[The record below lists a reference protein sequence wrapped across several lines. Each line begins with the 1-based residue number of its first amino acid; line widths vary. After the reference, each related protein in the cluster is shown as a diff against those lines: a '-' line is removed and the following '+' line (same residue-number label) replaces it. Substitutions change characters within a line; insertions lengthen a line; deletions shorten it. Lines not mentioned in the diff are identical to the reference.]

1 MSDQERQED
10 SRAFE
15 ADDAE
20 VEGHG
25 LRGMSEGEQP
35 DVEGSGLSGTS
46 EDDEPEVEGHGLRAT
61 SEDKSESKAYGIPS
75 Q

>member
-1 MSDQERQED
+1 MSDKERQED
-10 SRAFE
+10 SKAFE

-20 VEGHG
+20 VQG
-25 LRGMSEGEQP
+25 LGMAYETDQQAGAEN
-35 DVEGSGLSGTS
+35 D
-46 EDDEPEVEGHGLRAT
+46 DDEPEVEGHGYRGT

>member
-10 SRAFE
+10 SKAYAANE
-15 ADDAE
+15 AE
-20 VEGHG
+20 VEGHKMAYEADPQAG
-25 LRGMSEGEQP
+25 AEN
-35 DVEGSGLSGTS
+35 D
-46 EDDEPEVEGHGLRAT
+46 DDEPEVEGHGLRAT